1 VTFQTDSPSNP
12 LVAAIRRRFD
22 GTTRAATARALLAGL
37 LVLVLAASAVEMS
50 RPAVGPRAAVIS
62 GDVELFEAVVGRLRG
77 GEGYYDAMGSEL
89 RSRHYPTASVFN
101 WRTPLLYE
109 AIAAVPAQTA
119 RAALVCLAA
128 ALLALTAVVLAN
140 RTGAALMT
148 GGFVQVGA
156 AVAVMVPA
164 APLLTESWAGVLLG
178 LSIGAYHLG
187 ARRTAA
193 AVALVALFVRE
204 LVGPYAVVCALI
216 ALRDRRA
223 AEAKIWGAGI
233 LAYFIYFAVHVQQV
247 TAHRNAGDLAH
258 AASWI
263 YGGGPAFLLQ
273 TLKTNAF
280 LIASPRWI
288 AAASVLLT
296 LLMAACV
303 WKDTRPQLR
312 AAVLAYVIA
321 LMIVGQPF
329 NSYWG
334 LLTAPVWGFAAADG
348 VDAVRQWFAESR

>member
-1 VTFQTDSPSNP
+1 
-12 LVAAIRRRFD
+12 
-22 GTTRAATARALLAGL
+22 
-37 LVLVLAASAVEMS
+37 
-50 RPAVGPRAAVIS
+50 
-62 GDVELFEAVVGRLRG
+62 
-77 GEGYYDAMGSEL
+77 MGSEL
-89 RSRHYPTASVFN
+89 RSRRYPTASVFN

-109 AIAAVPAQTA
+109 AIAAVSAQTA

-140 RTGAALMT
+140 RTLPALMT
-148 GGFVQVGA
+148 AGFVQVGA
-156 AVAVMVPA
+156 AVTIMVPA

-178 LSIGAYHLG
+178 LSIGAYHVG

-193 AVALVALFVRE
+193 GMGLMALFVRE
-204 LVGPYAVVCALI
+204 LAGPYAVMCTLI

-223 AEAKIWGAGI
+223 DEAKIWSAGI
-233 LAYFIYFAVHVQQV
+233 VAYVIYFGAHVQQV
-247 TAHRNAGDLAH
+247 IAHGKAGDLAH

-280 LIASPRWI
+280 LLASPRWI
-288 AAASVLLT
+288 PAASVLLT
-296 LLMAACV
+296 LLVAACV
-303 WKDTRPQLR
+303 WRDARPQLR
-312 AAVLAYVIA
+312 AAVLAYVVA